1 MEAIALHNF
10 EATSPDELSFKKG
23 SILKVINKEDD
34 NWYNVEQNGSVGF
47 VPSNYLNMS
56 PNDWFHGKISR
67 VVSENKLLNCTT
79 EGSFLFRESENSP
92 GGFSLS
98 VRVHNRTGIHIQHFK
113 VLRDDSGKYFIWAVK
128 FNSLNELIEYHI
140 TRSVCRKDDIFLK
153 NHILINEHDN
163 VERVKTPEKNKNI
176 VTAQYNFESQE
187 LGELRFQKGELIEIL
202 ENNDANWWSG
212 SCRGETGIF
221 PASYVK

>member
-10 EATSPDELSFKKG
+10 NATSPDELSFRKG
-23 SILKVINKEDD
+23 SILKVINKEDE

-47 VPSNYLNMS
+47 VPSNYLIMS
-56 PNDWFHGKISR
+56 PNSWFHGRISR
-67 VVSENKLLNCTT
+67 VVSENKLLNCKT
-79 EGSFLFRESENSP
+79 EGSFLVRESENSP
-92 GGFSLS
+92 GVFSLS

-140 TRSVCRKDDIFLK
+140 TRSVSRTDDIFLK
-153 NHILINEHDN
+153 NHIIINEYN
-163 VERVKTPEKNKNI
+163 KVEREKTPETNKNI
-176 VTAQYNFESQE
+176 VTAQYNFEPHE
-187 LGELRFQKGELIEIL
+187 LGELQFLKGDLIEIL
-202 ENNDANWWSG
+202 ENNDAKWWSG
-212 SCRGETGIF
+212 SCHGETGIF